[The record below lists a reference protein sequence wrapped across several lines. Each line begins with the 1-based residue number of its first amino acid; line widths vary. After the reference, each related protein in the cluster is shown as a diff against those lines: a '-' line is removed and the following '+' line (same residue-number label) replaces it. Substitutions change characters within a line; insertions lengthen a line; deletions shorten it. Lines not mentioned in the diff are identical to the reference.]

1 MDENLSLGPRVSGS
15 LSSPTFTLP
24 AFLEKLTA
32 LIFLLNSLKIFS
44 PLCFALLFFLTP
56 KELDQ

>member
-32 LIFLLNSLKIFS
+32 LIFLLNSLKILS
-44 PLCFALLFFLTP
+44 PLCLLCFAFFFF
-56 KELDQ
+56 